1 MSSSESQ
8 QPEIVLVPVPT
19 APGPDDGKAYET
31 VEQPAK
37 VMRIGSMIKQLLEE
51 GRQAPL
57 DAASRK
63 RLREIYDT
71 SIHELA
77 SGLSPD
83 LRSELSRVMLPFGD
97 ESVPSEGEL
106 RVAQAQLVGWLEGL
120 FHGIQAT
127 LFAQQMQARAQLEE
141 MRRRSLPA
149 AAAGRPPPS
158 GTYLCQPG
166 RTGPSPSD
174 GGSSAGAGDPRFL
187 PPRRHRYATLKK
199 SQRCN

>member
-1 MSSSESQ
+1 MATMSSSESL
-8 QPEIVLVPVPT
+8 QPEVVVLPPG
-19 APGPDDGKAYET
+19 APNEEAADLSET

-51 GRQAPL
+51 VRQAPL
-57 DAASRK
+57 DEASRN

-83 LRSELSRVMLPFGD
+83 LREELSRVAMPFGD
-97 ESVPSEGEL
+97 DGVPSEGEL

-127 LFAQQMQARAQLEE
+127 LFAQQMQARAQL
-141 MRRRSLPA
+141 PGA
-149 AAAGRPPPS
+149 DDRPPS
-158 GTYLCQPG
+158 TGTYL
-166 RTGPSPSD
+166 
-174 GGSSAGAGDPRFL
+174 
-187 PPRRHRYATLKK
+187 
-199 SQRCN
+199 

>member
-1 MSSSESQ
+1 MAAMVSRESS
-8 QPEIVLVPVPT
+8 QPEVVLVPAVPLPEQ
-19 APGPDDGKAYET
+19 AAEEQSET

-37 VMRIGSMIKQLLEE
+37 VMRIGSMIKQLLDEV
-51 GRQAPL
+51 RQAPL
-57 DAASRK
+57 DEASRG

-83 LRSELSRVMLPFGD
+83 LRDELSRVVLPFGED
-97 ESVPSEGEL
+97 AVPSEGEL

-149 AAAGRPPPS
+149 GGEERPPAT
-158 GTYLCQPG
+158 GTYL
-166 RTGPSPSD
+166 
-174 GGSSAGAGDPRFL
+174 
-187 PPRRHRYATLKK
+187 
-199 SQRCN
+199 